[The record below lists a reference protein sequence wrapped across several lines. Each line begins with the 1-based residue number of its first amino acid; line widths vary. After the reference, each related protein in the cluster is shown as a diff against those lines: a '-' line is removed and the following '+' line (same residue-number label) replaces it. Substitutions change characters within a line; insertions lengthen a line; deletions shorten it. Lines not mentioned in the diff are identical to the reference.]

1 MLRMIVG
8 DRGELMEQLRAD
20 IAASTSNGA
29 RPGLQY
35 TLALFERAMWLVGKI
50 APNAPEGEDSGL
62 DDLVGSSSIDVNPP
76 SLQSA

>member
-8 DRGELMEQLRAD
+8 DRGDLMEQLRAD
-20 IAASTSNGA
+20 IAASTSHGA

-35 TLALFERAMWLVGKI
+35 TLALFERSMWLVGKI
-50 APNAPEGEDSGL
+50 APNAPEGENGRSS
-62 DDLVGSSSIDVNPP
+62 DLVEPSSIDVNPP